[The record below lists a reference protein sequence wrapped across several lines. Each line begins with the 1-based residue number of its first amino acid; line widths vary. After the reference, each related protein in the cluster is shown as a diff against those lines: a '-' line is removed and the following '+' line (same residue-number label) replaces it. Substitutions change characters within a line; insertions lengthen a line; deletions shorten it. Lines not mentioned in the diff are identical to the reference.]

1 MLGCSGVDRGLES
14 KDEEVIKGT
23 VCTVNQYTAF
33 SFHVETGRVGKG

>member
-14 KDEEVIKGT
+14 KDGEVIKGT
-23 VCTVNQYTAF
+23 VCIVNQYTAS